1 VPTFFFPQGKP
12 INRDEKL
19 KAEQA
24 IEKEYEGK
32 ADQKITIEQFE
43 GVCVNVCKLPKI
55 FKQQLFDAVKLE
67 EKLDEK
73 ADKIPKQTFVNY
85 FKRHMEGE
93 SVAKR
98 VFKILSTCKDKSA
111 IVPNDFKPLFK
122 HLLES
127 HPGLEFLQATPEFQD
142 RYADTVVMRI
152 FFTLDS
158 NDDGRITWRDFK

>member
-1 VPTFFFPQGKP
+1 
-12 INRDEKL
+12 
-19 KAEQA
+19 
-24 IEKEYEGK
+24 
-32 ADQKITIEQFE
+32 
-43 GVCVNVCKLPKI
+43 
-55 FKQQLFDAVKLE
+55 
-67 EKLDEK
+67 
-73 ADKIPKQTFVNY
+73 
-85 FKRHMEGE
+85 MEGE